1 MQGCF
6 FQVCYSFFVQ
16 LISSCLVLNEIQISN
31 FMIECSLSFFPIFS
45 NIFDCSCRIHN
56 LWKKVLVSET
66 NCANVF
72 YFFFDHVIHK
82 TKNNNI
88 VIWCICRLF
97 MVLRRFPIESKGR
110 QKKLK
115 EVMCPIFPNIDVPI
129 YTRKDNKMQQLMKH

>member
-6 FQVCYSFFVQ
+6 FQVCLLFCTTD
-16 LISSCLVLNEIQISN
+16 LCLFRSKWNQIST
-31 FMIECSLSFFPIFS
+31 FMVECSLSFFHIFS

-66 NCANVF
+66 NSANVF
-72 YFFFDHVIHK
+72 YFFFDHLIHK

-88 VIWCICRLF
+88 IIWCICRLF

-115 EVMCPIFPNIDVPI
+115 EVTCPIFPNIVCPFI
-129 YTRKDNKMQQLMKH
+129 LKRIKNATFMKH